1 MNFVTSSLRIQDDDT
16 GCSNFEHFVAG
27 GSNAARAAAEA
38 AKSTATSSST
48 ESSSVDWSKLLS
60 KPSNFDYKSQEEEIH
75 HFKDWFWQ
83 MTQYVSAI
91 DHGYSKELADLEA
104 EPGKSMYMATAS
116 ASTRE
121 TSMKLYGLLARL
133 MRGRTFQTL

>member
-1 MNFVTSSLRIQDDDT
+1 MTTLDAATLNTLLQ
-16 GCSNFEHFVAG
+16 
-27 GSNAARAAAEA
+27 GSNAVRAAAEA

-104 EPGKSMYMATAS
+104 EPGKPMDMATAS
-116 ASTRE
+116 ASTGRAHP
-121 TSMKLYGLLARL
+121 LR
-133 MRGRTFQTL
+133 RGCLRGHEGCPPFPPLPP

>member
-1 MNFVTSSLRIQDDDT
+1 
-16 GCSNFEHFVAG
+16 
-27 GSNAARAAAEA
+27 
-38 AKSTATSSST
+38 
-48 ESSSVDWSKLLS
+48 
-60 KPSNFDYKSQEEEIH
+60 
-75 HFKDWFWQ
+75 

-104 EPGKSMYMATAS
+104 EPGKPMDMATAS

-121 TSMKLYGLLARL
+121 TGMKLYGLLARL